1 MNTKYF
7 EVSVLQNKD
16 TKLHPDVTKPQVALK
31 PDSNGNKGRYFHIS
45 VKTPMQMVNGFN
57 ISGQTKRITFT
68 IFENGNRSE
77 TFKEIEALLSD
88 PQGGYTINPNK
99 TEAKFD
105 KSVYAVAGDLRVEP
119 TGFLYKVEINGKLV
133 DRDNVQEFIFAS
145 EADQGA
151 DEIIMAAAHR
161 RAAKTRIVTEDDK
174 TATTVV
180 G

>member
-31 PDSNGNKGRYFHIS
+31 LDSNGNKGKYFHVS
-45 VKTPMQMVNGFN
+45 VKTPMQTVNGFN
-57 ISGQTKRITFT
+57 IPGQTKQITFT

-77 TFKEIEALLSD
+77 IYKIIEDILATPEGAYQLNA
-88 PQGGYTINPNK
+88 TK
-99 TEAKFD
+99 TEAKIE
-105 KSVYAVAGDLRVEP
+105 KSAFGIAGDLRVEE
-119 TGFLYKVEINGKLV
+119 TGFAYEVEIAGRKV
-133 DRDNVQEFIFAS
+133 QRSAVQEFIFAC
-145 EADQGA
+145 E
-151 DEIIMAAAHR
+151 DETGQAELIMAAAHR